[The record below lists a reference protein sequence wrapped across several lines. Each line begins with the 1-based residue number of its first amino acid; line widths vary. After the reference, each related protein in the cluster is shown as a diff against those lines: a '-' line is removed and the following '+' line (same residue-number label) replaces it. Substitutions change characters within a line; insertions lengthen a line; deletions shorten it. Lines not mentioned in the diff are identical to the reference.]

1 MPAEIFEAAS
11 FFSRCNFAIRILRQ
25 CRFRWLPPN
34 TANLALVSI
43 KIELPW
49 RDEEA
54 CGVANRASRKGTFLW
69 AIRPS

>member
-11 FFSRCNFAIRILRQ
+11 FLSRCNFPFE

-34 TANLALVSI
+34 TANLALASI

-54 CGVANRASRKGTFLW
+54 RGVANRASRKGTFLW
-69 AIRPS
+69 AIRRS